1 MFAFEICE
9 WVSAVHS
16 FGLTKSF
23 QRQLNNFSRL
33 HISAYTIEYMCLIS
47 LTSSSHWIHI
57 LSRRCASLSD
67 TLSAFTI
74 YQTIRIWKE
83 RVPHRNGIHTFI
95 YVHSVNCAFLCPVC
109 PVCVCSPKRMFSRVA
124 CLVEL
129 QTTSKHDGCNGQSH
143 CSCCLHITNVFV
155 CIYILVEWLL
165 FFLAKLVSLTRTR
178 VKCQKYSTSIHRF
191 EFHSKPHTNFRLR
204 RPPAAKHAV
213 DECDAATNVIESVD

>member
-1 MFAFEICE
+1 MNSHFVPSLCFPFRHSLCIHHLSNHPNMKRESATPKWDTHIYLCTFGKLCFF
-9 WVSAVHS
+9 VSCVS
-16 FGLTKSF
+16 
-23 QRQLNNFSRL
+23 
-33 HISAYTIEYMCLIS
+33 C
-47 LTSSSHWIHI
+47 
-57 LSRRCASLSD
+57 
-67 TLSAFTI
+67 
-74 YQTIRIWKE
+74 
-83 RVPHRNGIHTFI
+83 
-95 YVHSVNCAFLCPVC
+95 
-109 PVCVCSPKRMFSRVA
+109 VCVCSPKRMFSRVA

-204 RPPAAKHAV
+204 RPPAAEHAV